1 MKRLVLALA
10 GAAALAQPPVFVR
23 IPGQPYEIGR
33 TEVTVRQ
40 FGEFVKASGY
50 VTAAEKAAAPRT
62 WKSPGYQVQAAQP
75 VVYVTPRDAA
85 AYCAWAG
92 GRLPTDAEWEF
103 AARAGAT
110 TTHYWGDQIDG
121 RYLWYRPNS
130 GGRPHAVGKKI
141 PNAWGLY
148 DVEGNVWE
156 WTTAGEEKGEPMA
169 NRRGGSWVD
178 CAYIEAPPGK
188 ESGLLIGISK
198 YFKVP
203 VNLDHRYDDI
213 GFRCARDAV
222 DPGSHRAGPR

>member
-1 MKRLVLALA
+1 MKVPSLLVALW
-10 GAAALAQPPVFVR
+10 AAAAPAGPPEFIR

-40 FGEFVKASGY
+40 FAEFVKAAGY
-50 VTAAEKAAAPRT
+50 ATAAEKTGAART
-62 WKSPGYQVQAAQP
+62 WKLPGYRVEGSQP

-85 AYCAWAG
+85 AYCEWAG
-92 GRLPTDAEWEF
+92 GRLPTDAEWEL

-110 TTHYWGDQIDG
+110 TAHYWGDQIDE

-130 GGRPHAVGKKI
+130 GGRPRAVGKKK
-141 PNAWGLY
+141 PNAWGLH

-156 WTTAGEEKGEPMA
+156 WTTAGDEKGEPIA

-178 CAYIEAPPGK
+178 CTHIEAPPGK
-188 ESGLLIGISK
+188 EPGLLIGLSK

-213 GFRCARDAV
+213 GFRCARDV
-222 DPGSHRAGPR
+222 QHTGPR